1 MTASAT
7 IRENPHEPY
16 YRPQADG
23 TAMDPLTRLALW
35 SAAAAALCAVLL
47 GLMRST
53 GFMMHV
59 LDRPNARSMHTRPIP
74 RVGGLP
80 LLLAGWGLAAL
91 AAPGGPA
98 QAAAFSLPLACLVL
112 IGGLDDR
119 IGLAALPRMLA
130 QFACAAPLAASWSM
144 RLVEEVPADLTL
156 ALAGLLSLLA
166 ILAVTWAIN
175 LYNFMD
181 GSDALAGLMTTIGFG
196 TLALA
201 SPDAPLGLTA
211 ACVAG
216 AALGFLVHNRPP
228 ARIFL
233 GDLGSTALGFL
244 AAALAFEGMV
254 AGHWPFWF
262 PGLVFMPFWLDA
274 TLTLLRRALAGKRL
288 SEAHRDH
295 AYQRLALAGAGHTGT
310 AIAYGVL
317 MLGDAAAATW
327 LLRYAGAT
335 FPIYEI
341 AGIIMLHLLA
351 YTAIQTRSS
360 PPLAD

>member
-1 MTASAT
+1 
-7 IRENPHEPY
+7 
-16 YRPQADG
+16 
-23 TAMDPLTRLALW
+23 MDPLTRIAFW
-35 SAAAAALCAVLL
+35 GAAAAVLCAALL
-47 GLMRST
+47 ALMRRT

-80 LLLAGWGLAAL
+80 LLAAGWGLAAI
-91 AAPGGPA
+91 AAPDGPA
-98 QAAAFSLPLACLVL
+98 QAAAFTLPLAFLML

-130 QFACAAPLAASWSM
+130 QFACAAPLAVSWSM
-144 RLVEEVPADLTL
+144 RLVEPAPADLAF
-156 ALAGLLSLLA
+156 ALAGLLAVLA

-181 GSDALAGLMTTIGFG
+181 GSDALAGLMTAIGFG
-196 TLALA
+196 ALTLAR
-201 SPDAPLGLTA
+201 PDTRIGLTA

-228 ARIFL
+228 ARVFL
-233 GDLGSTALGFL
+233 GDLGSTAIGFL

-254 AGHWPFWF
+254 AGYWPFWF
-262 PGLVFMPFWLDA
+262 PGIVFMPFWLDA

-295 AYQRLALAGAGHTGT
+295 AYQRLALAGAGHPGT
-310 AIAYGVL
+310 ALAYGTL
-317 MLGDAAAATW
+317 MLVDAAVALW
-327 LLRYAGAT
+327 LLRNAGGA

-341 AGIIMLHLLA
+341 AGIIMIHLIA
-351 YTAIQTRSS
+351 YVLIQAR
-360 PPLAD
+360 PIPAAAD

>member
-1 MTASAT
+1 
-7 IRENPHEPY
+7 
-16 YRPQADG
+16 
-23 TAMDPLTRLALW
+23 MDPLTRLAVW
-35 SAAAAALCAVLL
+35 SAAAAILCAALL
-47 GLMRST
+47 WLMRAT

-59 LDRPNARSMHTRPIP
+59 LDRPNARSMHSRPIP

-80 LLLAGWGLAAL
+80 LLFAGWGLATL
-91 AAPGGPA
+91 AAPDGPA
-98 QAAAFSLPLACLVL
+98 LALAFSLPLACLML

-144 RLVEEVPADLTL
+144 RLVEQAPSGPAF
-156 ALAGLLSLLA
+156 ALAGLLSVLA
-166 ILAVTWAIN
+166 ILAVAWAIN

-181 GSDALAGLMTTIGFG
+181 GSDALAGLMTVIGFG
-196 TLALA
+196 ALALA
-201 SPDAPLGLTA
+201 VPSEAIGLTA
-211 ACVAG
+211 ACIAG
-216 AALGFLVHNRPP
+216 AAAGFLVHNRPP
-228 ARIFL
+228 ARVFL

-262 PGLVFMPFWLDA
+262 PGIVFMPFWLDA

-295 AYQRLALAGAGHTGT
+295 AYQRLALAGAGHAGT
-310 AIAYGVL
+310 AIAYGLL
-317 MLGDAAAATW
+317 MLADAAAALS
-327 LLRYAGAT
+327 LLRHAAA

-341 AGIIMLHLLA
+341 AGIIMVHLLA
-351 YTAIQTRSS
+351 YVVIQAFPTPR
-360 PPLAD
+360 AD

>member
-1 MTASAT
+1 
-7 IRENPHEPY
+7 
-16 YRPQADG
+16 
-23 TAMDPLTRLALW
+23 MDPLIRLALW
-35 SAAAAALCAVLL
+35 GLAAAVLCAVLL
-47 GLMRST
+47 ALMRAT

-59 LDRPNARSMHTRPIP
+59 LDRPNARSMHSRPIP

-80 LLLAGWGLAAL
+80 LLVTGWGLAAL
-91 AAPGGPA
+91 AAPDGPA
-98 QAAAFSLPLACLVL
+98 LSAAFTLPLGLLML

-119 IGLAALPRMLA
+119 VGLAALPRALA

-144 RLVEEVPADLTL
+144 RLAEHAPDHLVF
-156 ALAGLLSLLA
+156 ALAGLLGVLA
-166 ILAVTWAIN
+166 ILAVAWAIN

-196 TLALA
+196 ALA
-201 SPDAPLGLTA
+201 MAHPDAPLGLVA

-228 ARIFL
+228 ARVFL

-254 AGHWPFWF
+254 AGYWPFWF
-262 PGLVFMPFWLDA
+262 PGIVFMPFWLDA

-310 AIAYGVL
+310 ALAYGVV
-317 MLGDAAAATW
+317 MLADAAAALW
-327 LLRYAGAT
+327 LLRRAEAV
-335 FPIYEI
+335 FPLYEI

-351 YTAIQTRSS
+351 YFLVQARATNNSTA
-360 PPLAD
+360 D